1 MLRIFRVDH
10 KNELTIQD
18 PRLMYIDVTKD
29 TNIKQEYIKKKV
41 PKIRDTTFPLYL
53 ENYVLWN
60 ENELIM
66 KSIKNDDEIT
76 VAESELYKAFYGYY
90 ETRDVPVVVFYL
102 NDEELEFLKSKNK
115 ARNIRGLIMKSIK
128 NDDEL
133 EVEEPEISKAFYGY
147 YETRDVPVV
156 VFYLNEEE
164 LEFLKSKNKARNI
177 RYEFFDENEPG
188 AGTSRWLLFPGRID
202 MGYHYVST
210 YGLIMQDIEEEP
222 RMFYFTEN
230 DRLFCGT
237 RSMSISTI
245 EVKDILDCP
254 QSQYDISEKVYNFD
268 THRDRAMYASK
279 IDTEFLAKHLGVPL
293 KFLDQ
298 TFMPE

>member
-10 KNELTIQD
+10 KKELTIQD

-41 PKIRDTTFPLYL
+41 PKMRNSPFPLYL

-60 ENELIM
+60 ENGLMM
-66 KSIKNDDEIT
+66 KSIKNDDELE
-76 VAESELYKAFYGYY
+76 VEESELPKAFYGYY
-90 ETRDVPVVVFYL
+90 ETRDVPVVAFYL
-102 NDEELEFLKSKNK
+102 ND
-115 ARNIRGLIMKSIK
+115 
-128 NDDEL
+128 
-133 EVEEPEISKAFYGY
+133 
-147 YETRDVPVV
+147 
-156 VFYLNEEE
+156 EE

-188 AGTSRWLLFPGRID
+188 VGASTWLLFPGRIEL
-202 MGYHYVST
+202 GSHYVLT
-210 YGLIMQDIEEEP
+210 FTLIMQDIEEEP

-230 DRLFCGT
+230 ERLFCGT
-237 RSMSISTI
+237 ISMTISTI

-254 QSQYDISEKVYNFD
+254 RSQYDISEKVYKFD
-268 THRDRAMYASK
+268 THRDGAMFGSK
-279 IDTEFLAKHLGVPL
+279 LDTKFLAKHLGVPL

>member
-41 PKIRDTTFPLYL
+41 PKMKNTSFPLYL
-53 ENYVLWN
+53 ENYILWN
-60 ENELIM
+60 E
-66 KSIKNDDEIT
+66 
-76 VAESELYKAFYGYY
+76 
-90 ETRDVPVVVFYL
+90 
-102 NDEELEFLKSKNK
+102 
-115 ARNIRGLIMKSIK
+115 RGLIMKSIK

-202 MGYHYVST
+202 MGYHYVLT

>member
-41 PKIRDTTFPLYL
+41 PKIRDTSFPLYL
-53 ENYVLWN
+53 ENCILWN
-60 ENELIM
+60 E
-66 KSIKNDDEIT
+66 
-76 VAESELYKAFYGYY
+76 
-90 ETRDVPVVVFYL
+90 
-102 NDEELEFLKSKNK
+102 
-115 ARNIRGLIMKSIK
+115 RGLIMKSIK

-164 LEFLKSKNKARNI
+164 LEFLKSKNKARNV
-177 RYEFFDENEPG
+177 RYEFFDEDGPG
-188 AGTSRWLLFPGRID
+188 KSLVRWLLFPGRIE
-202 MGYHYVST
+202 MGLHYVLT
-210 YGLIMQDIEEEP
+210 FALRVQDIEEEP

-237 RSMSISTI
+237 RSMSIGTI

-293 KFLDQ
+293 NFLDQ

>member
-1 MLRIFRVDH
+1 MLLGFNIRGPTSMLRIFRVDQ

-115 ARNIRGLIMKSIK
+115 ARNIRYEFLMKMNLEK
-128 NDDEL
+128 ELVDGYCFLDEL
-133 EVEEPEISKAFYGY
+133 TWVI
-147 YETRDVPVV
+147 T
-156 VFYLNEEE
+156 
-164 LEFLKSKNKARNI
+164 
-177 RYEFFDENEPG
+177 
-188 AGTSRWLLFPGRID
+188 
-202 MGYHYVST
+202 
-210 YGLIMQDIEEEP
+210 
-222 RMFYFTEN
+222 
-230 DRLFCGT
+230 
-237 RSMSISTI
+237 
-245 EVKDILDCP
+245 
-254 QSQYDISEKVYNFD
+254 
-268 THRDRAMYASK
+268 
-279 IDTEFLAKHLGVPL
+279 
-293 KFLDQ
+293 
-298 TFMPE
+298 TF